1 MKSYSNMRKS
11 AYGMLALSAATAIF
25 SSSNTM
31 GANSTPIIHDLTPI
45 GSQSITVTG
54 ADGTGPAKFADN
66 FVQPAG
72 TGVFKP
78 FLTVD
83 ANGQT
88 STGNNKS
95 EQGYNTDGF
104 TALYLDDLRPNW
116 NRRFQVE
123 NLANVNGYYGF
134 LLDANE
140 PGGAKNLISIDN
152 VRIYTSATDNT
163 AAVANDMSKINQLGT
178 LRWALNSINSLGQT
192 DPFTQYVKLDANQE
206 NVYSVSNG
214 GSGKADMV
222 LWVPVTAFGNAKGT
236 DYVWFYNLNGSNV
249 DVNTGDASTAGY
261 EEWAAITGPIA
272 VPDGGATAILLGI
285 GALGVAAASR
295 KRA

>member
-1 MKSYSNMRKS
+1 MKSQLNMRN
-11 AYGMLALSAATAIF
+11 GMLALSAATGMLL
-25 SSSNTM
+25 SNNTS
-31 GANSTPIIHDLTPI
+31 AATSPTVIDLTPVGAQTI
-45 GSQSITVTG
+45 NVVGSFG
-54 ADGTGPAKFADN
+54 GTAKVADN

-72 TGVFKP
+72 TGVFRP
-78 FLTVD
+78 FLTID

-104 TALYLDDLRPNW
+104 TALYLDELRPQW
-116 NRRFQVE
+116 NKRFQVE

-140 PGGAKNLISIDN
+140 PGANKSLLSIDN
-152 VRIYTSATDNT
+152 VRIYTGGDNT
-163 AAVANDMSKINQLGT
+163 AAVGNNVANLNQLGT
-178 LRWALNSINSLGQT
+178 LRWAMNSINSSGVT
-192 DPFTQYVKLDANQE
+192 DPFTQYIQLDSAQE
-206 NVYSVSNG
+206 NVYSNSNG

-222 LWVPVTAFGNAKGT
+222 LWVPVTAFAGASAT
-236 DYVWFYNLNGSNV
+236 DFVWFYNLNGAAVQADGS
-249 DVNTGDASTAGY
+249 TAGTPSTAGY
-261 EEWAAITGPIA
+261 EEWAFVQGPIA